1 MAADIP
7 EVMAC
12 IDVGIVG
19 GPGSLVVMS
28 YSLEKI
34 PGASDE
40 PVGRKG
46 VHCSPSAF
54 IGDGRSDRR
63 TRPAHENIQGSG
75 LRTRSVC
82 AGASLHQKLYPEE
95 PDCLLPSL
103 FPGRDPGP
111 FST

>member
-1 MAADIP
+1 MAAGIP
-7 EVMAC
+7 EAMAC
-12 IDVGIVG
+12 IDVGIVVG
-19 GPGSLVVMS
+19 AGSLVVMS

-34 PGASDE
+34 PGAFDE
-40 PVGRKG
+40 PVGPKG

-54 IGDGRSDRR
+54 MEDGRSNRR
-63 TRPAHENIQGSG
+63 TRPAHEKGSG

-103 FPGRDPGP
+103 FPGHDPGP